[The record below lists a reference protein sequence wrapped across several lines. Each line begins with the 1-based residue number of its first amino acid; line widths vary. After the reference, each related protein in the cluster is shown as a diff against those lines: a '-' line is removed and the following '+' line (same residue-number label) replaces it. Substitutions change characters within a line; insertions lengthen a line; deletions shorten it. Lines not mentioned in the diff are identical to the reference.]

1 MDEGV
6 DFGIRFIS
14 DQPVVVESE
23 RIIYGLHGLDEW
35 GANIHC
41 QRPGLPAP
49 LEWNEDDGLC
59 QCPEEN
65 QQ

>member
-1 MDEGV
+1 MFDNYEMSTT
-6 DFGIRFIS
+6 DTIAYGIRFIS
-14 DQPVVVESE
+14 DQPVIVESE

-49 LEWNEDDGLC
+49 LEWNED
-59 QCPEEN
+59 
-65 QQ
+65 